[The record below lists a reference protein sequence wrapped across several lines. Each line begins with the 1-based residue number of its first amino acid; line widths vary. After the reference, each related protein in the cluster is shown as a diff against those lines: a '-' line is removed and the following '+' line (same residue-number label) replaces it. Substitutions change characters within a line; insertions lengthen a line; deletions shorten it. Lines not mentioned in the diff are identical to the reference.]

1 MKRILLPTDFSPTA
15 WNAIVYALAMFEKEP
30 CTFCVL
36 HTYTPSFYRVDY
48 LLGGPTVSAL
58 PDAEVSRSA
67 EGLDKTL
74 SDMKRISKNPEH
86 RFEIASAF
94 NILSHEINDLSE
106 SKMIDLVVMGTKG
119 ATGAKEVFIGSNT
132 VYVLRKASVP
142 VLVIPSDVSF
152 SPIKR
157 ILLPTDY
164 LSRYK
169 KSEFQSILN
178 LASSEGARV
187 TVLHVKETPEL
198 SEEQLVNKRYLAEL
212 LENTAHSFIELQD
225 TLMPYA
231 IIEYLEKESFDLLAM
246 MNKKHNLLERIFDR
260 LNVDHV
266 GYHIKIPFLSV
277 RDTSEFGSQEEWS
290 EFGLN
295 WGDLSELQKR

>member
-15 WNAIVYALAMFEKEP
+15 WNAIEYALAAFEKEP
-30 CTFCVL
+30 CTFYLL
-36 HTYTPSFYRVDY
+36 HTYTPAFYRVDY

-86 RFEIASAF
+86 RFEVTSAF
-94 NILSHEINDLSE
+94 NILSHEINDLTE
-106 SKMIDLVVMGTKG
+106 NKKIDLVVMGTKG
-119 ATGAKEVFIGSNT
+119 ATGAKEIFIGSNT
-132 VYVLRKASVP
+132 VYVLRKALGP
-142 VLVIPSDVSF
+142 VLVVPSEVSYV
-152 SPIKR
+152 PVNR
-157 ILLPTDY
+157 ILLPSDY

-169 KSEFQSILN
+169 RSEFQHVLDM
-178 LASSEGARV
+178 ATSEDMTI
-187 TVLHVKETPEL
+187 TVLHVRETLEL
-198 SEEQLVNKRYLAEL
+198 SEEQLKNKAHIAKL
-212 LENTAHSFIELQD
+212 LENTNHTFVELQD

-246 MNKKHNLLERIFDR
+246 MNKKHSLFERIFDR
-260 LNVDHV
+260 QNVDHV
-266 GYHIKIPFLSV
+266 GYHIKIPFLAV
-277 RDTSEFGSQEEWS
+277 RDTSEVGSLEGWS

-295 WGDLSELQKR
+295 WSDLNELQKT